1 MVRRSLVLI
10 LLVSGLLAASLATA
24 DAATVSPDKW
34 APKFCKAVQKWQ
46 KTVESESNAATD
58 AFGKMSSGDLTGVR
72 DEFVRF
78 LGNDVAATQT
88 AIKSIKQA
96 GTPSSA
102 NGAKIQRKIVGGFQ
116 SAATVFD
123 TAKTKAQALST
134 TDAESFVDDATKIQD
149 GLSSA
154 TDVFE
159 KNFSDVSTLD
169 KNNELAKALQGAK
182 ACKFLTG

>member
-10 LLVSGLLAASLATA
+10 VLVSGLLAASLGTA
-24 DAATVSPDKW
+24 QAATVSPDKW

-46 KTVESESNAATD
+46 KTLESESKAATD
-58 AFGKMSSGDLTGVR
+58 AFGNMSSGDLAGVR
-72 DEFVRF
+72 AEFVRF
-78 LGNDVAATQT
+78 LGSDVAATQT

-116 SAATVFD
+116 SAATVFG
-123 TAKTKAQALST
+123 TAKTNAQALST
-134 TDAESFVDDATKIQD
+134 TDATSFVNDATKIQD
-149 GLSSA
+149 RLGTA

-169 KNNELAKALQGAK
+169 KDNELAKALQGAS